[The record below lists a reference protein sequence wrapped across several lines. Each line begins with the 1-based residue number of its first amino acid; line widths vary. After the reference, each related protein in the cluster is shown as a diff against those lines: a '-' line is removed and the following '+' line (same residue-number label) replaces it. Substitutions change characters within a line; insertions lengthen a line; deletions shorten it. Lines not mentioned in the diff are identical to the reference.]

1 MTRTETSSDNVA
13 KGAPAAKV
21 ARVVEGDKVLR
32 RERKRGD
39 RSAVEVGVEEEEK
52 VLTRDRKRRGGSAD
66 VESDEVSV
74 PRSIMRAPRPRDAFV
89 LRHLISPSDSHP

>member
-39 RSAVEVGVEEEEK
+39 RSVVEVGVEEEEK

-66 VESDEVSV
+66 VESDEAEEESSEE
-74 PRSIMRAPRPRDAFV
+74 RRRRLARW
-89 LRHLISPSDSHP
+89 